1 MVTAMKRVSILG
13 SGIGGMVVGAGLSKL
28 GNSVIF
34 RDIDKKKVPS
44 LAEAGFAT
52 TSKLGEAIDE
62 SARDYSHE

>member
-13 SGIGGMVVGAGLSKL
+13 SGIVGMVVGAGLSKL

-52 TSKLGEAIDE
+52 TSKL
-62 SARDYSHE
+62 